1 MIKSISTLSKERV
14 AIIVLNLQITNK
26 KRDLKNVKN
35 KLNFLEKKINR
46 TLVKLKLKFS
56 QTDLE
61 LFLEAFQ

>member
-1 MIKSISTLSKERV
+1 MFKERV
-14 AIIVLNLQITNK
+14 AIIVLNLQIKNK
-26 KRDLKNVKN
+26 KKDLKNVKN
-35 KLNFLEKKINR
+35 KLNSLEKKINH